1 MPMIWPRS
9 ARGTGHQHF
18 VGHHATPEWSAFF
31 SLSNIRKDS
40 RLESFDFALVAFIKC
55 PLFDALSA
63 DQPGLGQYLEVLTD
77 CWLTHPKFLSDQY
90 AAHSILDQIA
100 IDLRRKMFGR
110 RAKPRQN
117 LQPPLIRNRA
127 EHMIGI
133 H

>member
-1 MPMIWPRS
+1 MKQVVGDADDLAALC
-9 ARGTGHQHF
+9 ARNGPPAF
-18 VGHHATPEWSAFF
+18 RRPSCNARIWSAFF

-110 RAKPRQN
+110 
-117 LQPPLIRNRA
+117 
-127 EHMIGI
+127 
-133 H
+133 